1 MNVRKAMCTL
11 EGNNIERSKVAV
23 GVVMIICRLRPA
35 GGLSV
40 TCNLL
45 KNGLADSST
54 APCITVYGTMIC
66 DENV

>member
-11 EGNNIERSKVAV
+11 EGNNIERPKVAV

-45 KNGLADSST
+45 K
-54 APCITVYGTMIC
+54 TVLLTLPPPQFM
-66 DENV
+66 DQPL